1 MISNEIMNLL
11 IRSFDEDL
19 EPADKVLLDKSLAE
33 SKELREEKE
42 KLKEMRG
49 LLYSTSYSF
58 GSGFKEKVMEEVQQ
72 EKEPVVLH
80 PDFNRALHNGFKKIW
95 ITGVAA
101 IVLLLLSVYLT
112 EGSFDVFT
120 GNDLT
125 SDENLISY
133 IIYEDFNK

>member
-1 MISNEIMNLL
+1 MISDETMNLL

-19 EPADKVLLDKSLAE
+19 EPAAKVLLDKALME

-42 KLKEMRG
+42 KLMEMRG
-49 LLYSTSYSF
+49 LLSSTPYSF
-58 GSGFKEKVMEEVQQ
+58 GSGFKEKLMERVQL
-72 EKEPVVLH
+72 EKEPVILR
-80 PDFNRALHNGFKKIW
+80 PDFNRALHKGFKKIW
-95 ITGVAA
+95 LTGVAA